1 LIFSSPAFV
10 FLFLPIAVVVYFA
23 LTRRRWTILARL
35 WLAAA
40 SLAFYAVWRVDH
52 LPLLLASI
60 AFNFWAGTRLSRA
73 EVAGTSRGRWLLG
86 GAITLNV
93 LVLGYFKY
101 AAFGVQILDGLTGA
115 DFSVGEIALPLGI
128 SFFTFTQIA
137 FLVDCY
143 RGRVKEADPL
153 NYTLFVT
160 FFPHLIAGPIL
171 HHSEMMPQFAS
182 RWTMR
187 PRYRNILFGLC
198 LFGLGLFKKVIIADT
213 FAIWATY
220 GFDGSHALDFFSAW
234 GTALS
239 YTFQIYFDFSGYSDM
254 ALGAAM
260 LFSIRLPI
268 NFNSPYKALD
278 IQDFWR
284 RWHMTLS
291 RYLRDYLY
299 IPLGGNRAGEGRM
312 YVNLFVT
319 FALGGLWH
327 GASWMFVIWGV
338 LHGSAMVVHRLWQKL
353 NRPLPAPL
361 AWTLTFVFV
370 VITWVFFRAK
380 DWGSARRVLSGMVN
394 FQSIAVLPIADIP
407 TAQLAWGGWL
417 MDRLVVTLPP
427 GLAVNLPVYLA
438 MVAAF
443 VIISR
448 PNSMEIAT
456 AAVTRR
462 RPWLIAVLFAIA
474 LIAISTTSSTVFLY
488 FNF

>member
-1 LIFSSPAFV
+1 MIFSSPAFV
-10 FLFLPIAVVVYFA
+10 FLFLPVSVVVYFL
-23 LTRRRWTILARL
+23 LTRQRWTVLARL
-35 WLAAA
+35 WLAVA
-40 SLAFYAVWRVDH
+40 SIGFYAVWRVDYV
-52 LPLLLASI
+52 PLLLASI
-60 AFNFWAGTRLSRA
+60 AFNFWAGTRLSRLDI
-73 EVAGTSRGRWLLG
+73 VGTRPGRWLLG
-86 GAITLNV
+86 GAIALNLAV
-93 LVLGYFKY
+93 LAYFKY
-101 AAFGVQILDGLTGA
+101 ATFGLKIIDGLTGA
-115 DFSVGEIALPLGI
+115 DFSIGEMALPLGI

-187 PRYRNILFGLC
+187 PRYRNVLFGLC
-198 LFGLGLFKKVIIADT
+198 LFGLGMFKKVVIADT

-220 GFDGSHALDFFSAW
+220 GFDGTHALDFFSAW
-234 GTALS
+234 ATALS

-260 LFSIRLPI
+260 LFNIRLPI

-291 RYLRDYLY
+291 RYLRNYLY
-299 IPLGGNRAGEGRM
+299 IPLGGNRAGEGRL
-312 YVNLFVT
+312 YLNLLIT
-319 FALGGLWH
+319 FTLGGLWH

-338 LHGSAMVVHRLWQKL
+338 LHGTAMVVHRLWQKL
-353 NRPLPAPL
+353 KRPLPVPL

-370 VITWVFFRAK
+370 VVTWVFFRAK
-380 DWGSARRVLSGMVN
+380 TWSAAHRVLVGMLDVR
-394 FQSIAVLPIADIP
+394 SIGTLTVEDIP
-407 TAQLAWGGWL
+407 TAQMAWGGRL
-417 MDRLVVTLPP
+417 IDRLVTAMPA
-427 GLAVNLPVYLA
+427 GLAVNLPAYLA
-438 MVAAF
+438 IAVAF

-448 PNSMEIAT
+448 PNSMEMAT
-456 AAVTRR
+456 VAVARR
-462 RPWLIAVLFAIA
+462 RPWFLAVIFAIA
-474 LIAISTTSSTVFLY
+474 LVAISTTTSTVFLY